1 MMKIGIWMTVV
12 LCCALLWT
20 EVGAA
25 LPRDLAEMLPEDAA
39 ALLEEAEE
47 DGGVPSLAEGL
58 ARLWEKGLGTAEAIV
73 RQSMGGAVLLLA
85 AVLLCALAEDCAA
98 AANNE
103 RVIRVAPAIGA
114 LVVTLTAAGDIR
126 SLIGVGTQAMDEL
139 NVLSKALLPTLMAAV
154 AAGGG
159 AISAGVRHVAAVFFT
174 DLLITLI
181 RVFLL
186 PLVHIYMV
194 TAAGEIL
201 LPGRQLRRISKAI
214 AAGTTWTLRAVLIG
228 YTGYLTLAGAAATS
242 ADAMGVQVTQAAMG
256 AVPVVGSI
264 ISDAAATVMSGA
276 AVLKSTIGI
285 VGTIAVL
292 SLCLAPFLRLGIQYL
307 LYKMTAFLAG
317 TLGSESLVTL
327 IDDLG
332 RAFSLVLGMTG
343 ACATL
348 LLISMMTSIL
358 AVSR

>member
-1 MMKIGIWMTVV
+1 MNRIGIWIATV
-12 LCCALLWT
+12 LCCFLLWT

-25 LPRDLAEMLPEDAA
+25 LPKDLTEMLPEDAA
-39 ALLEEAEE
+39 ALLEETE

-58 ARLWEKGLGTAEAIV
+58 SGLWERGLGMLSSLV
-73 RQSMGGAVLLLA
+73 RQSVGGAVMLLA

-98 AANNE
+98 AADNE
-103 RVIRVAPAIGA
+103 RVIRVVPAIGA
-114 LVVTLTAAGDIR
+114 LVVTLTAAGDVR

-139 NVLSKALLPTLMAAV
+139 NLLSKSLLPTLMAAV

-159 AISAGVRHVAAVFFT
+159 AVSAGVRHVAAVFFT
-174 DLLITLI
+174 DLLISLI

-186 PLVHIYMV
+186 PMVHIYMV
-194 TAAGEIL
+194 ASAGEVL
-201 LPGRQLRRISKAI
+201 LPGRQLRRTAKAL
-214 AAGTTWTLRAVLIG
+214 AAGTTRILRAVLIV

-242 ADAMGVQVTQAAMG
+242 ADAMSVQVTQAAMG
-256 AVPVVGSI
+256 AVPVVGGI

-276 AVLKSTIGI
+276 AVLKSTIG
-285 VGTIAVL
+285 VTGTIAVL
-292 SLCLAPFLRLGIQYL
+292 SLCLAPFLKMGIQYL
-307 LYKMTAFLAG
+307 LYKITAFLAG

-327 IDDLG
+327 IDGLG

>member
-1 MMKIGIWMTVV
+1 MKQCKRWMTVV
-12 LCCALLWT
+12 FCCLALWT

-25 LPRDLAEMLPEDAA
+25 LDRDMLELLPEDTVS
-39 ALLEEAEE
+39 ALEAAEE
-47 DGGVPSLAEGL
+47 GVPSLADGL
-58 ARLWEKGLGTAEAIV
+58 AGLWEKGTGMLSDLV
-73 RQSMGGAVLLLA
+73 RQSLSCGVMLLG
-85 AVLLCALAEDCAA
+85 AVLLCALAEDCAT

-103 RVIRVAPAIGA
+103 RVIRVVPAIGA
-114 LVVTLTAAGDIR
+114 MVVTLTAAGDIR
-126 SLIGVGTQAMDEL
+126 SLIGVSTEAMEEL
-139 NVLSKALLPTLMAAV
+139 NLLSKTLLPTFMAAV

-159 AISAGVRHVAAVFFT
+159 AVSAGVRHVAAVFFT

-186 PLVHIYMV
+186 PMVHIYIV
-194 TAAGEIL
+194 AAAGEVL
-201 LPGRQLRRISKAI
+201 LPGRQLRQIAKAI
-214 AAGTTWTLRAVLIG
+214 AAGTTWVLRAVLIL

-242 ADAMGVQVTQAAMG
+242 ADGMSVQVTRAAMG
-256 AVPVVGSI
+256 AVPVVGGI

-276 AVLKSTIGI
+276 AILKSTIGI
-285 VGTIAVL
+285 TGTLAVL

-307 LYKMTAFLAG
+307 LYKVTAFLAG
-317 TLGSESLVTL
+317 TLGSASLVTL

-358 AVSR
+358 AVSG